1 MSSPSGTK
9 GLHRGLLLALLAGLA
24 VLGNACPVP
33 LCFSIQILLGSIA
46 STLALLW
53 LRGWWNV
60 AIAVLASLYTWTLW
74 GHLWAIVIFSAEAL
88 WLGLFVNRFSGPPA
102 NDLNGRIILADVVFW
117 ILVGTPLVFFFYG
130 SVLHIDPANVGA
142 VAAKQAVN
150 GVANTALAFLL
161 FVLLQVWRQR
171 HHQGLLLPLRGLVFS
186 VVLASV
192 IVPSLVVTLH
202 SCSQLQR
209 ASLEGVLENLQT
221 VAEAAARIE
230 LRQLGE
236 ATRGL
241 PASIGSAAFQLID
254 REGNRISSNPGLF
267 LRLEDHFLHTPPPDI
282 EVSGLQI
289 LVPKERRPALKLWVN
304 GYWTTTITS
313 PRYLVQVVQPAAPVV
328 LKLQQQSTSLL
339 TTVLW
344 VMLLG
349 LLLSEITARAVLRQ
363 FQILPS
369 ALLDDTKGPVLSAS
383 LEPDAHS
390 FSSSI
395 SEVQEL
401 ASRLQEQNRKVLR
414 LSQDL
419 RVVNNRF
426 NQSVLRQQEMVST
439 DLLTGT
445 LNLSELQRSLA
456 QICERTRSCS
466 VNLSC
471 LAFSVHGLRQIN
483 TLNGRSKGDQ
493 VLHDLMANV
502 KQLVHSNDTI
512 FRIGGS
518 EFLLLLWDQSLES
531 ARTTAEQIR
540 KIVSEA
546 PLPPADVTSQKL
558 AMSAGVSLLDA
569 SDTSGQEMLS
579 RVELALNQSREL
591 GAHQVVVR

>member
-1 MSSPSGTK
+1 
-9 GLHRGLLLALLAGLA
+9 
-24 VLGNACPVP
+24 

-60 AIAVLASLYTWTLW
+60 AMAVLASLYTWTLW
-74 GHLWAIVIFSAEAL
+74 GHPWAIVIFSAEAL

-117 ILVGTPLVFFFYG
+117 LLVGTPLVFFIYG
-130 SVLHIDPANVGA
+130 SVLTIDPANVGA

-171 HHQGLLLPLRGLVFS
+171 HHHGLLLPLRGLVFS

-192 IVPSLVVTLH
+192 IVPSLFVTLV

-267 LRLEDHFLHTPPPDI
+267 LRLEDHFLPTPPPDI

-289 LVPKERRPALKLWVN
+289 LVPKERRPALKVWVN

-349 LLLSEITARAVLRQ
+349 LLLSEIAARVVLRQ
-363 FQILPS
+363 FQILTSPM
-369 ALLDDTKGPVLSAS
+369 LDDTKGPVPSAS
-383 LEPDAHS
+383 LEPDAPE
-390 FSSSI
+390 FSSGI

-401 ASRLQEQNRKVLR
+401 ASRLREQNRKVLR

-419 RVVNNRF
+419 RVVNNSF
-426 NQSVLRQQEMVST
+426 NRSILRQQEIVST

-445 LNLSELQRSLA
+445 LNLSELQRRLA
-456 QICERTRSCS
+456 QSCERARSCS

-493 VLHDLMANV
+493 VLQELMANV
-502 KQLVHSNDTI
+502 KQLVHANDTI

-518 EFLLLLWDQSLES
+518 EFLLLLWDHSLES

-540 KIVSEA
+540 KIVSES
-546 PLPPADVTSQKL
+546 PLPLANGTSQKL

>member
-1 MSSPSGTK
+1 MSSPSRTM

-24 VLGNACPVP
+24 VLGNAWPVP
-33 LCFSIQILLGSIA
+33 LSFSIQMLLGSIA

-60 AIAVLASLYTWTLW
+60 AIAVLASLYTWALW
-74 GHLWAIVIFSAEAL
+74 GHPWAIVIFSAEAL

-102 NDLNGRIILADVVFW
+102 NALNGRIILADAVFW
-117 ILVGTPLVFFFYG
+117 LLVGTPLVVFFYG
-130 SVLHIDPANVGA
+130 SVLNIDPANVG
-142 VAAKQAVN
+142 VVVAKQAVN
-150 GVANTALAFLL
+150 GVANTVLAFLL

-186 VVLASV
+186 VVLTSV
-192 IVPSLVVTLH
+192 IVPSLVVTLL

-209 ASLEGVLENLQT
+209 ASLEGVIENLQT

-230 LRQLGE
+230 PHQLGE
-236 ATRGL
+236 GAWGL

-267 LRLEDHFLHTPPPDI
+267 LRLEDHFRPIPPQDI
-282 EVSGLQI
+282 AVSGLQI
-289 LVPKERRPALKLWVN
+289 LVPKERRPALKVWVN
-304 GYWTTTITS
+304 GYWSTTITS

-328 LKLQQQSTSLL
+328 LKLQQQSTNLL
-339 TTVLW
+339 TTVLS

-363 FQILPS
+363 FQILASP
-369 ALLDDTKGPVLSAS
+369 LPDGTEGPVLSAS
-383 LEPDAHS
+383 PEPHALEV
-390 FSSSI
+390 SSSI
-395 SEVQEL
+395 SEVQKL
-401 ASRLQEQNRKVLR
+401 ASRLREQNRKMLC

-419 RVVNNRF
+419 RVVNNSF
-426 NQSVLRQQEMVST
+426 NRSIKRQQEIVST
-439 DLLTGT
+439 DGLTGA
-445 LNLSELQRSLA
+445 LNLSELQNRLA
-456 QICERTRSCS
+456 QICDRARACC

-483 TLNGRSKGDQ
+483 SLHSRSKGDQ
-493 VLHDLMANV
+493 VLQDLMANV

-518 EFLLLLWDQSLES
+518 EFLLLLWDHSLES

-546 PLPPADVTSQKL
+546 PLPLVDGTTQKL

-579 RVELALNQSREL
+579 RVELALSQSRDL
-591 GAHQVVVR
+591 GSHQVVVR